1 MPLIFKYG
9 HGSNCFLLSLFAVLP
24 SLQNKF
30 LKTQCHCLPV
40 IKCSRHYNCADKK
53 AFKEKVFLL
62 SVEAERILLYI
73 VLTCYMALGGLNVVL
88 RSLTGRNEI
97 RLACFTLIVSTR
109 SVIPIATAT
118 KINVI
123 IVKNI

>member
-73 VLTCYMALGGLNVVL
+73 VLTLALGGLNVVL

-97 RLACFTLIVSTR
+97 HLACFTLIMSTR

-123 IVKNI
+123 IVKNIKI